1 MTTKISGSM
10 EDVLKDVAS
19 GSGSNDPSVH
29 GPLVVAAR
37 VSTCN
42 ALVKRGLMFQTLF
55 GEYLL
60 TEAGEALA
68 NTLNG
73 VRTDQQSV

>member
-10 EDVLKDVAS
+10 EDVINDIANGHGDVDR
-19 GSGSNDPSVH
+19 GVH

-37 VSTCN
+37 VRTCN
-42 ALVKRGLMFQTLF
+42 ALVKRGLMFQTLL
-55 GEYLL
+55 GQYLL

-68 NTLNG
+68 ITLNA
-73 VRTDQQSV
+73 VRADQQSV